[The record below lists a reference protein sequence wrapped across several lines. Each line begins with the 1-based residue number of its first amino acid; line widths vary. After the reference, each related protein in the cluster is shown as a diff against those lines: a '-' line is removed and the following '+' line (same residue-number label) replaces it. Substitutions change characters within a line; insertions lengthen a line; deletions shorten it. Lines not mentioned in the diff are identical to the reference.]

1 MPGTDKINRLR
12 LDFEQAESK
21 AQKLMAEKD
30 EAIAKVR
37 ERYGDKLR
45 EANDAAAAAQK
56 AWVDA
61 EATAALIERYPD
73 EDERRAVMV
82 SRRLDLPEALS

>member
-1 MPGTDKINRLR
+1 MTDIKKLR
-12 LDFEQAESK
+12 ADFEQAESK

-45 EANDAAAAAQK
+45 EANDAAAAKQK
-56 AWVDA
+56 ALCDA

-73 EDERRAVMV
+73 EDERRSVMA
-82 SRRLDLPEALS
+82 SRGLDLPGALK

>member
-1 MPGTDKINRLR
+1 MNDIERLR
-12 LDFEQAESK
+12 KDYERLERV
-21 AQKLMAEKD
+21 AQDVMAEKD

-45 EANDAAAAAQK
+45 RATDEAAAKQK
-56 AWVDA
+56 EWMDA

-73 EDERRAVMV
+73 PDERRAVMA
-82 SRRLDLPEALS
+82 SRGLDLPGALE

>member
-1 MPGTDKINRLR
+1 MTDIKKLR
-12 LDFEQAESK
+12 ADFEQAEKK
-21 AQKLMAEKD
+21 AQEIMAEKD

-45 EANDAAAAAQK
+45 AANDAAAEKQK

-73 EDERRAVMV
+73 EDERRAVMA
-82 SRRLDLPEALS
+82 SRGLDLPGALS